1 MLECWHMPRI
11 TTCSNK
17 LITLSKFCLVYL
29 DSSPETQIRL
39 AGFEGGPVQQCL
51 AFIRCRVS
59 LSLGPFPFLL
69 CSSLFQAAL
78 PFNVLI
84 MP

>member
-1 MLECWHMPRI
+1 MSNALKKKFFFEIVECWHVPRI

-39 AGFEGGPVQQCL
+39 AGFEGGPVQ
-51 AFIRCRVS
+51 
-59 LSLGPFPFLL
+59 
-69 CSSLFQAAL
+69 
-78 PFNVLI
+78 
-84 MP
+84 